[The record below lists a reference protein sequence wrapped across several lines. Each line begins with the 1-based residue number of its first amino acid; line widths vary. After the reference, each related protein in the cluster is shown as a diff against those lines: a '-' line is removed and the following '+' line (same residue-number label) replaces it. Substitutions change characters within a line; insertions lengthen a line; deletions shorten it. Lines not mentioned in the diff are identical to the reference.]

1 MQCTAHLPNPLSN
14 MSPVNHG
21 WESVGEIFKP
31 IWYKGMQVPN
41 ELSETMTTSDVDYET
56 DDEIEHMN

>member
-1 MQCTAHLPNPLSN
+1 MQCTAHLPNPLGD

-21 WESVGEIFKP
+21 WELVGEIFQP

-41 ELSETMTTSDVDYET
+41 ELSKTMTTSDVDYET
-56 DDEIEHMN
+56 DDEIEDMN